1 MASRLDF
8 PLQFRDENADKP
20 KKSVLK
26 SIFPPKSRR
35 KSQPAFLSPSY
46 SLQNQP
52 PVQNW
57 ILPTDHSHFQINHP
71 LGELSERTLNQ
82 GMANGS
88 PSKQNHPDESSK
100 IGLHKKTKS
109 SVSLKSLLK
118 DKDKMESEAKDP
130 SAENGSKQKKPK
142 KTKSTTSLSG
152 IFKRSQRG
160 KKGNSCEKEDKEN
173 VTMARGS
180 NDMPPPPIPRSRA
193 QSIQSQISNRYVSS
207 GRTVEEEMSLYTP
220 RGYSPSS
227 QRNFYDF
234 QQPSLTKRPDSKWR
248 PKSEYGSSSTSSV
261 KDILQSIHRRSPSA
275 GSVKSNASRTHPLAE
290 RPPSENRKS
299 SNGNRGSRVMAA
311 IAAFSA
317 KDKNFDKPK
326 PVDPKEIDSEFERLL
341 DARNIPHN
349 MRDRMRSLNTNIK
362 ADFINKNQIE
372 GECSSASASAQR
384 QFVTTS
390 HKRTKSKDSSF
401 GRSENRGTKVRPL
414 SGSFVSA
421 KVDLPS
427 FRRQKPDHSSSQK
440 RPKSADLSIP
450 SRLPSGGLNP
460 ALPSPDLIADP
471 TDFVHYLKEVQK
483 PEIVEVSKL
492 HKLRILLRNET
503 ISWVESFI
511 SHGGMEQLVD
521 LLYRILK
528 VEWREEHEDVLLH
541 EVLLCI
547 KALCTTSPAL
557 HQLCKIGDDLFPTL
571 LRMLFGE
578 EKKGP
583 SEFAT
588 RNIIIS
594 LLFSHLSSATFEE
607 VATRARTIL
616 SYMHDPK
623 PPKESAPLPFIAE
636 MHQARPYQLWCKE
649 MSNVT
654 KEVFWIFLHH
664 FNVVPVAKAED
675 SSLPFIQR
683 YFPPPHTP
691 VPAAPYIGGVEW
703 DATNYLAT
711 HLDLI
716 NGLLASLPTIEERNE
731 LRTHLRASGLEKVM
745 GRSLRTCKEKLY
757 PAVHEALKVW
767 VSAAADDEWDYKFVR
782 EGPPRDAPPSTPRSP
797 IKGCG
802 SPKKLGIVGDAPPK
816 IDFHVGI
823 SGNSNARNEQNR
835 SQGLGNDGWI

>member
-1 MASRLDF
+1 MASAFDLELASRREDA
-8 PLQFRDENADKP
+8 NKP

-26 SIFPPKSRR
+26 SIFPTKARR
-35 KSQPAFLSPSY
+35 KSQSAYPSTDY
-46 SLQNQP
+46 RPQNHP
-52 PVQNW
+52 YVQNW
-57 ILPTDHSHFQINHP
+57 IIPADHPHAQTNRP
-71 LGELSERTLNQ
+71 LGELSERALNQ
-82 GMANGS
+82 GMTNGS
-88 PSKQNHPDESSK
+88 PSKQQPPDAANK
-100 IGLHKKTKS
+100 KGLHKKTKS

-118 DKDKMESEAKDP
+118 EKKEPPSKELRSEHDSKD
-130 SAENGSKQKKPK
+130 QKPK

-160 KKGNSCEKEDKEN
+160 KKDASYDKDDKEN
-173 VTMARGS
+173 VAVTRNS
-180 NDMPPPPIPRSRA
+180 NDMLPPPIPRSRA
-193 QSIQSQISNRYVSS
+193 QSIQSQVSSRYMPSS
-207 GRTVEEEMSLYTP
+207 GRTLEEEMSLYTP
-220 RGYSPSS
+220 KGYSQSN

-234 QQPSLTKRPDSKWR
+234 QQPSLTKRPDAKWR

-261 KDILQSIHRRSPSA
+261 KDILQSMHKRSPSA
-275 GSVKSNASRTHPLAE
+275 GSTKSNASRTHPLAE
-290 RPPSENRKS
+290 QPPAEKRKS
-299 SNGNRGSRVMAA
+299 SNGGRGSRVMAA
-311 IAAFSA
+311 IAAFNA

-326 PVDPKEIDSEFERLL
+326 ALDPKEIENEFERLL

-372 GECSSASASAQR
+372 GESSSASNQK
-384 QFVTTS
+384 QYGFTS
-390 HKRTKSKDSSF
+390 HKRNKSKDSSF
-401 GRSENRGTKVRPL
+401 GRSENKTTKVRPL
-414 SGSFVSA
+414 SGSIVPN
-421 KVDLPS
+421 KVDLSS
-427 FRRQKPDHSSSQK
+427 FRRQKPDQSSSQK
-440 RPKSADLSIP
+440 RPKSVDLSLP
-450 SRLPSGGLNP
+450 GSSRGLPLVGLN
-460 ALPSPDLIADP
+460 AGLPSPDVIADP
-471 TDFVHYLKEVQK
+471 ADFVHYLKEVQK

-503 ISWVESFI
+503 VSWVESFI
-511 SHGGMEQLVD
+511 SHGGMDELVK

-528 VEWREEHEDVLLH
+528 VEWREEHEDALLH

-557 HQLCKIGDDLFPTL
+557 QQLCKIGDELFPTL
-571 LRMLFGE
+571 LQMLFGE

-594 LLFSHLSSATFEE
+594 LLFAHLSSATFEE
-607 VATRARTIL
+607 VAIRARTIL
-616 SYMHDPK
+616 SYMQDPK
-623 PPKESAPLPFIAE
+623 PPQDSQPLPFIAE
-636 MHQARPYQLWCKE
+636 MHQPRPYQLWCKE

-664 FNVVPVAKAED
+664 FNVVPVAKAEN

-716 NGLLASLPTIEERNE
+716 NGLLASLPTVEERNE
-731 LRTHLRASGLEKVM
+731 LRTYLRASGLEKVM
-745 GRSLRTCKEKLY
+745 GRNLRTCKEKLY
-757 PAVHEALKVW
+757 PAVHEGLKVW
-767 VSAAADDEWDYKFVR
+767 VSAAADDGWDYQCVR
-782 EGPPRDAPPSTPRSP
+782 EGPPRDAPPSAPRSP

-816 IDFHVGI
+816 LDLKVGI
-823 SGNSNARNEQNR
+823 SGSACAGKANQRITH
-835 SQGLGNDGWI
+835 DGWI